1 QLLSVS
7 VISRNFKN
15 GYIGTYTAGVEHD
28 FGFAHWSTSYVGTT
42 GIHLP
47 AVFSPNGY
55 QGAGPAF
62 ARFTQ
67 FDASGTAVS
76 GYGPEYVMVSDSH
89 SSYHSLQ
96 TAVSGSSARI
106 GLNFAASYT
115 LSKSIDDTS
124 TVLGGIPANAGAIL
138 QTLAQNPL
146 DERAEKGVST
156 FDIRHVFSLSVIQ
169 SMPFDRMRLLQPV
182 SKYVPAG
189 WQLLNITTFTSGP
202 PFTVYSGEQQ
212 TDAGAGSAD
221 RPDLLTMPDFS
232 TSRTHREDYFG
243 LGFEPAN

>member
-1 QLLSVS
+1 
-7 VISRNFKN
+7 
-15 GYIGTYTAGVEHD
+15 
-28 FGFAHWSTSYVGTT
+28 
-42 GIHLP
+42 
-47 AVFSPNGY
+47 
-55 QGAGPAF
+55 
-62 ARFTQ
+62 
-67 FDASGTAVS
+67 
-76 GYGPEYVMVSDSH
+76 
-89 SSYHSLQ
+89 
-96 TAVSGSSARI
+96 
-106 GLNFAASYT
+106 
-115 LSKSIDDTS
+115 
-124 TVLGGIPANAGAIL
+124 VLGGIPANAGAIL

-182 SKYVPAG
+182 SKYVTAG

-202 PFTVYSGEQQ
+202 PFTVDSGEQQ

-243 LGFEPAN
+243 LGFEPANNNTVLVNNNSSFFFVPVGVP